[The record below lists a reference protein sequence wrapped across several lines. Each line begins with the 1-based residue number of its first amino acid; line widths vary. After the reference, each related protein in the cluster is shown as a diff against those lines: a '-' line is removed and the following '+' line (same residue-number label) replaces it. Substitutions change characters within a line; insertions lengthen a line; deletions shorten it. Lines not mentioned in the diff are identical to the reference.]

1 MYYPGMYAYMWI
13 LLPAMLLTLWAQ
25 YKVKS
30 TFSEY
35 SQVRSGRGLTGRQ
48 AARAILDSYGLR
60 DVPIKQIAGSLTD
73 HYDPSNRSLSLSQS
87 VYDSPSIAAIGV
99 AAHEVGHAVQDA
111 TGYAPLRFRNAIV
124 PVVNL
129 TSQAA
134 MPLFLIGMFSGG
146 TTLMNLGI
154 LLFAGVLVFHLVT
167 LPVEFDASS
176 RALKVLSTNGMMTG
190 DEVSGARKVLSA
202 AAMTYVASALNA
214 ALNLARLI
222 MIRNSS
228 RRD

>member
-25 YKVKS
+25 FKVKS
-30 TFSEY
+30 TFSEF
-35 SQVRSGRGLTGRQ
+35 SQVRSSRGLTGRQ

-129 TSQAA
+129 TSQRHDDRRRSFRRAQGA
-134 MPLFLIGMFSGG
+134 QRGRYDLRGIGSERGPEPG
-146 TTLMNLGI
+146 
-154 LLFAGVLVFHLVT
+154 
-167 LPVEFDASS
+167 AS
-176 RALKVLSTNGMMTG
+176 
-190 DEVSGARKVLSA
+190 DHDPQFEP
-202 AAMTYVASALNA
+202 
-214 ALNLARLI
+214 ARLTFFAQFGRSLTQRGGRPFFDFSTI
-222 MIRNSS
+222 GGFS
-228 RRD
+228 

>member
-134 MPLFLIGMFSGG
+134 MPLFLVGMLSGG

-167 LPVEFDASS
+167 LPVEFDASN
-176 RALKVLSTNGMMTG
+176 RALKVLSSNGMMTG
-190 DEVSGARKVLSA
+190 NEVSGARKVLSA

-214 ALNLARLI
+214 ALNLVRLI